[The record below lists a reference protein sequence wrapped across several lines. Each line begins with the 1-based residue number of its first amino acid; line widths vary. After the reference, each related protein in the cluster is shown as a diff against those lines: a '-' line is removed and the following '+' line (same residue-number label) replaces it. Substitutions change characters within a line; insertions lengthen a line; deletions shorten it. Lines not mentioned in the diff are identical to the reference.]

1 MKLKNCLII
10 VSANSTMQIDPG
22 EDARSN
28 VILQADRIPPQ
39 TLNILRTITRVPL
52 PTEHTLQEESE

>member
-10 VSANSTMQIDPG
+10 VSADSTMQIDPG
-22 EDARSN
+22 DARSN

-52 PTEHTLQEESE
+52 PTEPTLQEESE